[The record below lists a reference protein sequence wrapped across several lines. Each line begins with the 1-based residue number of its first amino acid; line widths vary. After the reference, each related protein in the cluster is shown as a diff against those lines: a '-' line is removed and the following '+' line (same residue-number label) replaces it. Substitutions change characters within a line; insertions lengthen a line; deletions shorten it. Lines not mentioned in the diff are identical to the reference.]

1 MSKLSNEE
9 MLNVLIVLVIMIIV
23 VRHIYLNVS
32 IMFAMRIVNKNPN
45 EANAQRVFKLLNAK
59 FGVKINN
66 HPKDW
71 GEYRDMFYKI
81 NGSSQIPTELKEKI
95 KARLIKKGLYINNT
109 KIINNYKGGND
120 NAW

>member
-1 MSKLSNEE
+1 MTELSSE
-9 MLNVLIVLVIMIIV
+9 MLNGLVAFVIAVIV
-23 VRHIYLNVS
+23 VRYIYLNVS

-95 KARLIKKGLYINNT
+95 KARLIKKGLYINNI
-109 KIINNYKGGND
+109 KIINNYKGGNG